1 MIAVIA
7 SQSIRESVRQLNRRN
22 LFEVQDI
29 DGHAPAEL
37 AAELEAGNYQYA
49 IFDLLYF
56 SGDVDLGLL
65 LIRRIVETRPELTLI
80 VVSDSL
86 DEGAHHHK
94 QAGRITSAAARNI
107 PIG

>member
-86 DEGAHHHK
+86 DED
-94 QAGRITSAAARNI
+94 SLFV
-107 PIG
+107 

>member
-1 MIAVIA
+1 MLR
-7 SQSIRESVRQLNRRN
+7 QSW
-22 LFEVQDI
+22 
-29 DGHAPAEL
+29 PP
-37 AAELEAGNYQYA
+37 ELEAGNYQYA

-86 DEGAHHHK
+86 DRRLSFCV
-94 QAGRITSAAARNI
+94 RI
-107 PIG
+107 

>member
-56 SGDVDLGLL
+56 SGDVDLGAQLYISVYEKRFL
-65 LIRRIVETRPELTLI
+65 FP
-80 VVSDSL
+80 
-86 DEGAHHHK
+86 
-94 QAGRITSAAARNI
+94 SANDKV
-107 PIG
+107 P